1 MQKDLDSWM
10 NELNSIKIKIN
21 SIQLFFLLYYW
32 LFNLGM

>member
-10 NELNSIKIKIN
+10 NELNSIKIN